1 MPILNTI
8 VITHYEYQYEV
19 DLTFHCYAGHYCTI
33 PAPWTVSRDRNV
45 QSSIYPPFCQPAIAA
60 YTPHPSAHHPCNC
73 GKMAATVAAMVIML
87 TMELTYH
94 RNDNGTRVSQKWQ
107 RVWSMILLHMLRGVT
122 QRRTLLSSINKQQ
135 TMGGYSYS
143 SPI

>member
-1 MPILNTI
+1 
-8 VITHYEYQYEV
+8 
-19 DLTFHCYAGHYCTI
+19 
-33 PAPWTVSRDRNV
+33 
-45 QSSIYPPFCQPAIAA
+45 
-60 YTPHPSAHHPCNC
+60 
-73 GKMAATVAAMVIML
+73 MAATVAAMVIML